1 MRNNSLIKKV
11 WADAKSN
18 AIPELNETMFQYRI
32 RQRFVAESLNLIKYR
47 QEERIRLN
55 SPKIYGREN

>member
-1 MRNNSLIKKV
+1 MNRLFKKV
-11 WADAKSN
+11 WVDAKSN

-32 RQRFVAESLNLIKYR
+32 RQRFIAEGLNLIKYR

-55 SPKIYGREN
+55 SPKIYGTKN